1 MIATDDNTSASY
13 LLAGEP
19 RRLASTNALAR
30 SVQECDVDV
39 HSAKAHSAGG
49 SERDMSAWY

>member
-19 RRLASTNALAR
+19 RRLASTNAIAR

-39 HSAKAHSAGG
+39 HSDNSHRAGG